1 MQGDIAAGPGALD
14 LAGPQAHR
22 TKASESR
29 TKEQP
34 VDLSQWLVDE
44 LDDIT
49 TRLHTQVLELVPPS
63 RRRER
68 PGGGSPILW
77 NSFHAARH
85 ASLALAVLSDE
96 SWSERAAWLEDLV
109 PKADPGIGVEE
120 AAPPWA
126 DEFSPEKV
134 DGYLDEVLAGVRRFL
149 AGPGVD
155 LDAVPDV
162 SGALSRAGIGPGEF
176 GWLHRMW
183 QDKPAAW
190 LVRWPLLGHV
200 SSHVGEM
207 IATRNRMGLSPF

>member
-1 MQGDIAAGPGALD
+1 
-14 LAGPQAHR
+14 
-22 TKASESR
+22 
-29 TKEQP
+29 

-44 LDDIT
+44 IDDIT
-49 TRLHTQVLELVPPS
+49 TRLRTQVLELVPRA

-77 NSFHAARH
+77 NTFHAARH
-85 ASLALAVLSDE
+85 ASLALAVLSPE
-96 SWSERAAWLEDLV
+96 WWPERAAWMDALV
-109 PKADPGIGVEE
+109 PKAGPGIGVEE

-126 DEFSPEKV
+126 DELSPERV
-134 DGYLDEVLAGVRRFL
+134 DGYLDDVLAGARRFL
-149 AGPGVD
+149 AAGAALD
-155 LDAVPDV
+155 LDAVPDA
-162 SGALSRAGIGPGEF
+162 SGGLIRAGIGPGEF

-200 SSHVGEM
+200 GSHVGEM

>member
-1 MQGDIAAGPGALD
+1 
-14 LAGPQAHR
+14 
-22 TKASESR
+22 
-29 TKEQP
+29 

-44 LDDIT
+44 IDDISS
-49 TRLHTQVLELVPPS
+49 RLRGQLLELVPPS

-77 NSFHAARH
+77 NTFHAARH
-85 ASLALAVLSDE
+85 TSLALAVLSPQLGP
-96 SWSERAAWLEDLV
+96 ERYAWLDDLV
-109 PKADPGIGVEE
+109 SKADPGIGLEE
-120 AAPPWA
+120 AALPWA
-126 DEFSPEKV
+126 DAFSPEKV
-134 DGYLDEVLAGVRRFL
+134 DGYLADVLGDARRFL
-149 AGPGVD
+149 AGPAID

-162 SGALSRAGIGPGEF
+162 SGALNRAGIGPGEW

-190 LVRWPLLGHV
+190 LVRWPLTGHI